1 VLKRKAASSGVAVY
15 ECKAI
20 LFQTCSLISHL
31 LSGLQGEEMKTLLV
45 LAFVLSLDSFRVSL
59 GLGALR
65 LRAAR
70 QAQIVV
76 AFGLC
81 DGLAPLLG
89 ILIGHSLVRLI
100 GGWAEYL
107 GPLVLGVYGAYVIY
121 IARHYEATEEERE
134 PGGWIVLGLP
144 LSLSLDNLIAGA
156 SLGLIGFPLALS
168 VGVIGAMSASMSMV
182 GLFLG
187 RTAVNSL
194 KLKSELI
201 GGVALVFIAFILAIE
216 NF

>member
-1 VLKRKAASSGVAVY
+1 MQSY
-15 ECKAI
+15 
-20 LFQTCSLISHL
+20 SLAGL
-31 LSGLQGEEMKTLLV
+31 LADWFNIFGHPFIGLQSEEMKTLLV

-81 DGLAPLLG
+81 DGLAPLVG
-89 ILIGHSLVRLI
+89 ILIGHSLVRLV

-107 GPLVLGVYGAYVIY
+107 GPLMLGVYGAYVIY
-121 IARHYEATEEERE
+121 VARRYEETTEERE

-144 LSLSLDNLIAGA
+144 LSLSLDNLIAGT
-156 SLGLIGFPLALS
+156 SLGIIGFPLALS
-168 VGVIGAMSASMSMV
+168 VGVIGAMSASMSLA
-182 GLFLG
+182 GLSLG
-187 RTAVNSL
+187 RTAANSL
-194 KLKSELI
+194 KFRSELI
-201 GGVALVFIAFILAIE
+201 GGVALVCIAVVLAIE
-216 NF
+216 NFWGGCESGL